1 MSFKQHNQSSKQQK
15 WQQSPQTST
24 QSQQQ
29 QPTPQTPQT
38 PQQQF
43 PIQSFQTQSQQ
54 VNSPRV
60 DAQKR
65 AEHQFFN
72 KMPDINSV
80 EGDLM
85 KLLNEFTNTSLQ
97 KYGTDEVHEKLFKK
111 MDAIREKQ
119 EKIARKHFEQETIL
133 ADSK

>member
-15 WQQSPQTST
+15 WQQSPQAST
-24 QSQQQ
+24 QSQH
-29 QPTPQTPQT
+29 QPTPLTPQT

-43 PIQSFQTQSQQ
+43 PIQSFQSQSQQ
-54 VNSPRV
+54 INSPRV

-133 ADSK
+133 TDSK